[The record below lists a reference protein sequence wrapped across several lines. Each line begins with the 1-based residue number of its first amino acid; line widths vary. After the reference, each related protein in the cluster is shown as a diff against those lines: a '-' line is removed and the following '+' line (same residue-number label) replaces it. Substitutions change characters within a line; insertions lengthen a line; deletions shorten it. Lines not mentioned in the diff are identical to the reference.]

1 MPDNRIHKL
10 SPLLIN
16 QIAAGEVVTRPAS
29 VVKELIENAIDANA
43 THIRIDIEQGGL
55 GLIQISDN
63 GIGIHPDDMT
73 LAVTRHATS
82 KLANVS
88 ELVGIHSLGF
98 RGEALASIAAISHL
112 TLTSSHNDSGIGQQL
127 SVSGSEVSQA
137 TIRPI
142 VKHRGTCVSVRD
154 LYFNVPGRRSHLKSI
169 ATEFAHIEQ
178 VVQRLAISF
187 ADVQIELYHQDKLR
201 FSLTQSA
208 KAPHQNLEGA
218 ALPFLPAFSLARLE
232 QALNLPLAEI
242 AQPFYLS
249 LQGLQAQTENLNA
262 QVTGWFFIAPKNNL
276 PKLIYINHRLVSDL
290 AISQAIQKVGRKLGI
305 GIDNSLQMGY
315 ALSFELPAEWINVNI
330 HPSKQQVKIQ
340 PLTNIL
346 AWLSQHM
353 LEQLQP
359 KMTALK
365 TLQQQTCV
373 TNTDDSNVDKFQNLP
388 AGEATPIQ
396 YIKTGEKPTNHIT
409 HVAENQS
416 MYQLAIKGAVDK
428 LTDSDSIQ
436 LVTLFENQHEFE
448 RQHEFENQHQTFA
461 LIFWQRYFYLIDL
474 QYHHIDSDDK
484 VYVQSYLNQA
494 DFTQITDNAIQ
505 VSETDML
512 QWLLSH
518 SHLPNR

>member
-1 MPDNRIHKL
+1 
-10 SPLLIN
+10 
-16 QIAAGEVVTRPAS
+16 
-29 VVKELIENAIDANA
+29 
-43 THIRIDIEQGGL
+43 
-55 GLIQISDN
+55 
-63 GIGIHPDDMT
+63 
-73 LAVTRHATS
+73 
-82 KLANVS
+82 
-88 ELVGIHSLGF
+88 
-98 RGEALASIAAISHL
+98 
-112 TLTSSHNDSGIGQQL
+112 
-127 SVSGSEVSQA
+127 
-137 TIRPI
+137 
-142 VKHRGTCVSVRD
+142 
-154 LYFNVPGRRSHLKSI
+154 VPGRRSHLKSI

-208 KAPHQNLEGA
+208 QGPHQNLQGA

-232 QALNLPLAEI
+232 QALNLPLADI

-249 LQGLQAQTENLNA
+249 LQGLQAQTEELSA
-262 QVTGWFFIAPKNNL
+262 QATGWFFIAHKNNL

-359 KMTALK
+359 KMTALN
-365 TLQQQTCV
+365 TLQRQACV
-373 TNTDDSNVDKFQNLP
+373 TNTDDSNVDKFQKLP
-388 AGEATPIQ
+388 ASEVTPIR
-396 YIKTGEKPTNHIT
+396 YINPNEKPTNHIT

-416 MYQLAIKGAVDK
+416 IYQLARMGAVDR

-436 LVTLFENQHEFE
+436 LVTLFENKHEFE
-448 RQHEFENQHQTFA
+448 RQHQCENQHQIFA

-474 QYHHIDSDDK
+474 QYHHIDSYDK
-484 VYVQSYLNQA
+484 AYVQSYLNQA
-494 DFTQITDNAIQ
+494 DFTHIANNAIR

-518 SHLPNR
+518 LPNPL